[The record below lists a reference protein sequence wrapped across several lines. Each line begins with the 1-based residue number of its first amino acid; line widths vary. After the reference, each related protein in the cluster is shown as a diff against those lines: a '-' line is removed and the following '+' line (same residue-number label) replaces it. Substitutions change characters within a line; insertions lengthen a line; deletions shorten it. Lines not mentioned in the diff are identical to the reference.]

1 MNERSELDEDNDH
14 NEENEASSFSTRNRS
29 GTLGRS
35 ILGNSKLLRTEIV
48 DVTPKSLAH
57 LGDAVFHLFERE
69 REIAHFSSAKQM
81 HNRARVNA
89 SVQANLLESI
99 TPHLTEQELEIVRR
113 ARNLKATGSRKA
125 EQATYRLATA
135 FEALLGFLYLTDAD
149 RLRAVL
155 RLTLADGIEREPGS
169 ARGEDLINQSGATS
183 SPVEPPSAAE

>member
-1 MNERSELDEDNDH
+1 MNEGSELNDQ
-14 NEENEASSFSTRNRS
+14 ASYRS
-29 GTLGRS
+29 TLGS
-35 ILGNSKLLRTEIV
+35 HISMLGNAMLPRTDIV

-81 HNRARVNA
+81 HNRARVKA
-89 SVQANLLESI
+89 SVQANLLERI
-99 TPHLTEQELEIVRR
+99 TPSLTEQELEIVRR

-135 FEALLGFLYLTDAD
+135 FEALLGFLYLTDAA

-155 RLTLADGIEREPGS
+155 RLTLIDGSQPEPGS
-169 ARGEDLINQSGATS
+169 ILCNELINQSGADS
-183 SPVEPPSAAE
+183 LSVNDLSGPE